1 MHSND
6 CLHIFYS
13 IAFNF
18 IPFGMC
24 FAHHFLFLPGS
35 RFSAESNQV
44 QQIKKS
50 TSAAA
55 AAAASSSHFKKTSN
69 MCGLRMAHDRWALNV
84 KLAEARW
91 AQQQARERELEEVK
105 DFLQ

>member
-1 MHSND
+1 M
-6 CLHIFYS
+6 
-13 IAFNF
+13 
-18 IPFGMC
+18 
-24 FAHHFLFLPGS
+24 
-35 RFSAESNQV
+35 
-44 QQIKKS
+44 
-50 TSAAA
+50 AAM
-55 AAAASSSHFKKTSN
+55 AASSHLNKAN